1 MRSSIPT
8 PCTASSRRWFPL
20 SSENDV
26 VRIEIGLDGGQILST
41 LVTPKS
47 ADALEQSLN
56 AAAAGALTL
65 EAQEGTII
73 LVLPRV
79 LYAKRFARESRVGF
93 GG

>member
-1 MRSSIPT
+1 
-8 PCTASSRRWFPL
+8 
-20 SSENDV
+20 
-26 VRIEIGLDGGQILST
+26 
-41 LVTPKS
+41 VTPKS

-56 AAAAGALTL
+56 AGAAGSLTV